1 MGVSEVIV
9 LDLVRVGSSEGVN
22 AVFLKNVLEEVP
34 VNVYV
39 GGGVRDI
46 KDLLDLKNLG
56 VSGVLVATALHSGKI
71 SIVELKNTKLL

>member
-1 MGVSEVIV
+1 
-9 LDLVRVGSSEGVN
+9 
-22 AVFLKNVLEEVP
+22 LKKALEEN

-46 KDLLDLKNLG
+46 DDLIWLENLG

-71 SIVELKNTKLL
+71 SIQDLKKNKMI